1 MPMSDLLPAM
11 QKNCYGRSSKDA
23 LRGIKDI
30 FRDLVALTPGTLSP
44 FPNCPRHYSYTERWC
59 FSFHFVFSLKTHTQ
73 FTYLQQLPQVK
84 NSAY

>member
-44 FPNCPRHYSYTERWC
+44 FPNCP
-59 FSFHFVFSLKTHTQ
+59 
-73 FTYLQQLPQVK
+73 
-84 NSAY
+84 